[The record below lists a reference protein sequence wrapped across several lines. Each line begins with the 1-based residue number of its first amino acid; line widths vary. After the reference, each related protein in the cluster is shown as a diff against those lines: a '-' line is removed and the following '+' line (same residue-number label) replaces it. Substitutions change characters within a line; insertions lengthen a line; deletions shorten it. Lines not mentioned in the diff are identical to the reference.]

1 MQLLGN
7 LGSHIKVWSSGG
19 AGLHTRLGWVH
30 PHQRAAQPPSI
41 LEDVAKEIG
50 SRRFYERLA
59 RWLCCA
65 AGAAFASLRAGS
77 VTLTDEIP
85 NILQGL
91 QQCSITIY
99 QRSKLSVTVSLHHP
113 GPVFVGGAKESSTA

>member
-19 AGLHTRLGWVH
+19 AGASYQAWMGSSTPESSPAAVRPGRGCQGNQIEALL
-30 PHQRAAQPPSI
+30 RA
-41 LEDVAKEIG
+41 VG
-50 SRRFYERLA
+50 TLA
-59 RWLCCA
+59 VLRCGCSV
-65 AGAAFASLRAGS
+65 ASLRAGS

-99 QRSKLSVTVSLHHP
+99 QRSKLSVTVSLP
-113 GPVFVGGAKESSTA
+113 PSRTSLFGRG